1 MGHLWQNNS
10 YTQSCESYTVGEV
23 FSLTRERLQT
33 GTESKKES
41 EGNWLEIPTSYL
53 SMPHVVACLFML
65 YVLSPVK
72 DRRTWDPPR
81 VDKLFLMWPKCI
93 NFSVVYTLK
102 QISWSK
108 TGWPMHRTMSSLTI
122 TPHLKILSA

>member
-1 MGHLWQNNS
+1 M
-10 YTQSCESYTVGEV
+10 GEV

-53 SMPHVVACLFML
+53 SMAHVVACLFML

-72 DRRTWDPPR
+72 DRRT
-81 VDKLFLMWPKCI
+81 
-93 NFSVVYTLK
+93 
-102 QISWSK
+102 
-108 TGWPMHRTMSSLTI
+108 
-122 TPHLKILSA
+122 